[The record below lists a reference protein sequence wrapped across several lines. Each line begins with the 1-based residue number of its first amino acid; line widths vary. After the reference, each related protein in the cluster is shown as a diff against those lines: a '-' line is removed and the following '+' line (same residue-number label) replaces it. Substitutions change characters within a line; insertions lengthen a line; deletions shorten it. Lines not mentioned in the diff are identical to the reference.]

1 MSALFEFD
9 DVSLRKQDMVVL
21 DRVTVSIPGRGVTV
35 VIGASGAGKSSL
47 LRCCNR
53 LEAPTGGIVR
63 FHGQDLSSLPPL
75 AHRRCV
81 AMVFQAPTPFPGT
94 VLDNLRAVTPDLDI
108 ATGAELLARVGLDPA
123 KLERSADSLSGGE
136 AQRMVVAR
144 ALTTDPEVLLA
155 DEATSA
161 LDATA
166 TTRLEELAR
175 TFAHGGMPVVWVTH
189 DLHQMRRLADQLV
202 VMRSGRVLW
211 SGAGDDGEADA
222 AIELALCDPPAVD
235 DAYKPQQPIDRNAP
249 DRNDNN

>member
-1 MSALFEFD
+1 MTRPDPLEPQERAGVSALFEFD
-9 DVSLRKQDMVVL
+9 DVLLRKQNTVVL
-21 DRVTVSIPGRGVTV
+21 DRVTVAIPDRGVTV

-63 FHGQDLSSLPPL
+63 FHGEDLSTLPPL
-75 AHRRCV
+75 AHRRRV
-81 AMVFQAPTPFPGT
+81 AMVFQAPTPFPGS
-94 VLDNLRAVTPDLDI
+94 VFDNLRAVTPDLDTDG
-108 ATGAELLARVGLDPA
+108 AAELLARVGLDPA
-123 KLERSADSLSGGE
+123 KLDGSADSLSGGE

-144 ALTTDPEVLLA
+144 ALTTDPEVLLT

-175 TFAHGGMPVVWVTH
+175 TLADGGMPVVWVTH

-211 SGAGDDGEADA
+211 CGAGGHDDADEAV
-222 AIELALCDPPAVD
+222 ELALRDVA
-235 DAYKPQQPIDRNAP
+235 R
-249 DRNDNN
+249 